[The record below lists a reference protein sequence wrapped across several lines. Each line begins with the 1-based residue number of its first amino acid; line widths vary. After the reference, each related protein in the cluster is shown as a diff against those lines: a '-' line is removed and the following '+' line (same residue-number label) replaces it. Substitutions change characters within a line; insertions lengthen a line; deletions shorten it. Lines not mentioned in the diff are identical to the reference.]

1 MKKDRNYVVFSFLF
15 VFGIL
20 FNTTKI
26 IAQEWLQDNLAIQK
40 VVADQITSGE
50 NKLYAVA
57 LTGNVSGIVY
67 NDLNQNRKIDAG
79 EAGIPGVRITLYK
92 IYTSWPFIRIV
103 SVSSTN
109 AGGSYQFN
117 GLSLGIYILIEE
129 DPPNCTS
136 TTINNKQFLLIEKR
150 SLVHTVNFGDY
161 CEEVPECTDGDQ
173 DNYAIEGG
181 ECGEIDCDDT
191 DFEVNLS
198 MTEIPNNNK
207 DDDCN
212 PDTTDTPG
220 EAEGVCGPEGCM
232 IEVTNPASLIY
243 GTKILIPPGA
253 LNEEIIISVRQIDVL
268 ITLPQDTYTT
278 GPAIF
283 LEPDGQIFN
292 SNIQVAMAYDDV
304 NNNGILDYTG
314 ISEDE
319 VSVIAY
325 GTSSET
331 WTGRNIV
338 EQDYQNNT
346 VTFETNHFSMFVS
359 SILYVCPRADAYIYL
374 IDGLS
379 WTRTLFPFIDY
390 NERSGYLSGYL
401 YDGILAMN
409 LELDWCAIYSFGGPK
424 RASAWNGNAI
434 ATPEI
439 MDDLLLD
446 LYSKYSTAKNDGQ
459 KFIVVTHSWG
469 TQLGTLAL
477 RYLGNV
483 VKPDLFITL
492 SDPSASKN
500 VNDYDNILFSWLP
513 PVTVLTAHNMAD
525 NFVSDIHQETFIK
538 LGGAPSYDVGAK
550 KWINYWDVGDIFSG
564 PLDLNSLNANWED
577 RIVRGDTERTVQTSM
592 EVHSF
597 TSLNELVWEKYS
609 AADEGDE
616 FRDRVE
622 ADIASV
628 IGHNSVS
635 ISDEFTP

>member
-1 MKKDRNYVVFSFLF
+1 MKKDRINVVFSFLF
-15 VFGIL
+15 MFGIL
-20 FNTTKI
+20 FNTAEI
-26 IAQEWLQDNLAIQK
+26 MAQEWLQDNLAIQK
-40 VVADQITSGE
+40 VVADQITNGE
-50 NKLYAVA
+50 NQLDAVA
-57 LTGNVSGIVY
+57 LTGKASGIVY

-79 EAGIPGVRITLYK
+79 EAGIPGVKITLYK
-92 IYTSWPFIRIV
+92 IYAFWPLIRIV

-109 AGGSYQFN
+109 AAGSYQFS
-117 GLSLGIYILIEE
+117 GLGLGTYILIEE
-129 DPPNCTS
+129 DHANCTS
-136 TTINNKQFLLIEKR
+136 TTINNKLFLLIEKR
-150 SLVHTVNFGDY
+150 SLVNTVNFGDY
-161 CEEVPECTDGDQ
+161 CEDVPECTDGDQ

-191 DFEVNLS
+191 DSEVNPS
-198 MTEIPNNNK
+198 ITEIPYNNK

-212 PDTTDTPG
+212 LDTTDTPG
-220 EAEGVCGPEGCM
+220 EAGGVCGPEGCS
-232 IEVTNPASLIY
+232 IEVSSPASLIY

-253 LNEEIIISVRQIDVL
+253 LSEEIFISVRQTDVL
-268 ITLPQDTYTT
+268 ITVPQDTYIT

-292 SNIQVAMAYDDV
+292 STIQVAMPYDDV
-304 NNNGILDYTG
+304 DNNGILDYTG

-325 GTSSET
+325 VTSSET

-338 EQDYQNNT
+338 EQDYENNT
-346 VTFETNHFSMFVS
+346 VTFETNRFAMFVP

-374 IDGLS
+374 IEGLS
-379 WTRTLFPFIDY
+379 WIRTLFPFIDY
-390 NERSGYLSGYL
+390 DERSGYL
-401 YDGILAMN
+401 YDGISAMN
-409 LELDWCAIYSFGGPK
+409 LELDWCAIYSFGGTK

-446 LYSKYSTAKNDGQ
+446 LYSKYSTAKNAGQ

-477 RYLGNV
+477 RYLGDV

-492 SDPSASKN
+492 SDPAASKN

-513 PVTVLTAHNMAD
+513 PVAVLTARNMTD

-538 LGGAPSYDVGAK
+538 LGGAPSCDVGAK

-577 RIVRGDTERTVQTSM
+577 RIVRGDTRRTVQTSI

-597 TSLNELVWEKYS
+597 TSLNESHWEKYS
-609 AADEGDE
+609 SVDEGQE